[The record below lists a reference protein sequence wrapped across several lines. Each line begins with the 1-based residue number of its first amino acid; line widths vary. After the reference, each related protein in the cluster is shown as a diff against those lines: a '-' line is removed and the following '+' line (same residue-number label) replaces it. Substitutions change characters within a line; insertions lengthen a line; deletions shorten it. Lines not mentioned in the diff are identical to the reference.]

1 MIQKLLAG
9 GMRGGGG
16 VGGFLPA
23 FLYGLGS
30 ISKMV
35 FSSFFYHSHCS
46 INIAIIIRYYFLKIV
61 ELWRNSQKRK
71 KGNKMEEG
79 GPCQRGLPGGIGR
92 ASPAGSGLGLEPLEA
107 YSWRGGLHGALQM
120 DLLGNASL

>member
-1 MIQKLLAG
+1 MIQELLAD
-9 GMRGGGG
+9 GMRGGGR
-16 VGGFLPA
+16 VGGCLPA

-61 ELWRNSQKRK
+61 EFWRNSQKRK
-71 KGNKMEEG
+71 KANKMEEG
-79 GPCQRGLPGGIGR
+79 GPC
-92 ASPAGSGLGLEPLEA
+92 
-107 YSWRGGLHGALQM
+107 
-120 DLLGNASL
+120 